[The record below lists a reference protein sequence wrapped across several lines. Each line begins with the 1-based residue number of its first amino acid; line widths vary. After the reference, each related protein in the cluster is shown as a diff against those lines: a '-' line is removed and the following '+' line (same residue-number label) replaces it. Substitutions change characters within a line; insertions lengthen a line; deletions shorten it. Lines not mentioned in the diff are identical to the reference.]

1 MSKNIWHTTDE
12 APKPYEDIA
21 FYVDGYLYF
30 ASYEPQYN
38 QYGIFGADKVEKWC
52 YSKELSSYILALET
66 ENKDL
71 SDKIGKLEA
80 ELDRT
85 RKALSYAIGVIQTVA
100 KMSDKLSREYGE
112 TLVEQLDNIQ
122 AYCWQEGDVLTHEED
137 LSKALT
143 KGGNNE

>member
-85 RKALSYAIGVIQTVA
+85 RKALDVA
-100 KMSDKLSREYGE
+100 KDR
-112 TLVEQLDNIQ
+112 LDTVRQYHRGTAVIRPDDIA
-122 AYCWQEGDVLTHEED
+122 AYCDRALEQITALEQKEG
-137 LSKALT
+137 
-143 KGGNNE
+143 